1 AAARGGLAR
10 RWPVG
15 DADPGAAAR
24 RAAEHRHRHPHRPR
38 LRLARADRRR
48 NDRDQRRPG
57 LHAVPGARLLPHRSD
72 RLRDGRDRRAV
83 AADRPAAAR
92 AARARDDRALGHG
105 ARGMRLF
112 LIAWSCYVRSPA
124 LRSFAPF
131 IPLILLWAIV
141 AESGMFPRAFFPG
154 PAEVVNS
161 FGSLVYKGILP
172 EYLDDS
178 VVRLARVASAARP
191 CGLPLGGPVGL
202 CARALARP

>member
-1 AAARGGLAR
+1 
-10 RWPVG
+10 
-15 DADPGAAAR
+15 
-24 RAAEHRHRHPHRPR
+24 
-38 LRLARADRRR
+38 
-48 NDRDQRRPG
+48 
-57 LHAVPGARLLPHRSD
+57 AVPGARLLPHRSD

-105 ARGMRLF
+105 ARAMRLI
-112 LIAWSCYVRSPA
+112 LIAWSRYVRSPA

-172 EYLDDS
+172 EYLEDS
-178 VVRLARVASAARP
+178 VVRLALGAAAGLGP
-191 CGLPLGGPVGL
+191 GLPLGVVVGVSPGAHAML
-202 CARALARP
+202 WPGRLLLPSVCELG